1 MNNRPELELPV
12 ESAAIGDGQ
21 GGMLGLL
28 GVAQVLQNRLEAAL
42 ESVGLSVPK
51 YFALQRLVEAGSPV
65 SLSSLAERQRCVRS
79 NITQLVD
86 RLEADGLV
94 KRVDDPTDRRAV
106 LATATPL
113 GAERFAA
120 ATTAIG
126 KVQTDLA
133 ARVAPEDRE
142 SFLRVLA
149 VIRNP

>member
-1 MNNRPELELPV
+1 
-12 ESAAIGDGQ
+12 
-21 GGMLGLL
+21 
-28 GVAQVLQNRLEAAL
+28 
-42 ESVGLSVPK
+42 
-51 YFALQRLVEAGSPV
+51 V

-94 KRVDDPTDRRAV
+94 RRVDDPADRRAV
-106 LATATPL
+106 LAMATPL

-126 KVQTDLA
+126 QVQADLA
-133 ARVAPEDRE
+133 SRVAPEDRE